1 MHPARTVKN
10 AVTPRPVKQVSR
22 AAYTVRHPVG
32 AAENKAI
39 GAALS
44 AGTGHRRTQQRKTAT
59 TGSRQ
64 RKVRNLTPRQRKTR
78 RTFNSIA
85 LAVIAVCVIVIIAT
99 ALSGGGSSNKPV
111 AQTPMQK
118 CVASIKAQPA
128 SQVIGDTPGCMKLTV
143 SERLAA
149 IKAATTQARPVAA
162 SKPAF
167 PPRTLAAFRAFAATG
182 DARKVYEIG
191 KSTKGLPSCPEPNI
205 YVTVS
210 RALTGR
216 ALEADLSA
224 FFAQSG
230 LIHSHCQAFVFAF
243 HSRRDYRA
251 HRDDGY
257 TAGRVALTTNAGSGP
272 PYNLEVDAGDV
283 YNFPAQFDFNF

>member
-1 MHPARTVKN
+1 MHPARTVRY
-10 AVTPRPVKQVSR
+10 AATPRPVKKASR

-44 AGTGHRRTQQRKTAT
+44 AGTGHRRARQRKTANRPP
-59 TGSRQ
+59 RQ

-78 RTFNSIA
+78 RTLNSIA
-85 LAVIAVCVIVIIAT
+85 LAVIAVCVIVIVAVV
-99 ALSGGGSSNKPV
+99 LSGGGSSNKPT
-111 AQTPMQK
+111 AQTPT
-118 CVASIKAQPA
+118 ATAPHPA
-128 SQVIGDTPGCMKLTV
+128 V
-143 SERLAA
+143 
-149 IKAATTQARPVAA
+149 A
-162 SKPAF
+162 SKPGF
-167 PPRTLAAFRAFAATG
+167 PPKTLAAFRAFAATG
-182 DARKVYEIG
+182 DASQVHRVAT
-191 KSTKGLPSCPEPNI
+191 SSDGLPSCPEPSI

-224 FFAQSG
+224 FFVQNG
-230 LIHSHCQAFVFAF
+230 LINSHCQAFVFAY

-257 TAGRVALTTNAGSGP
+257 TAGRVALTTNAASGP
-272 PYNLEVDAGDV
+272 KYNLEVDAGDV
-283 YNFPAQFDFNF
+283 YNFPAEFDGSSKLTGIGWPAGYQT